1 MLKARGES
9 ESRNINHKN
18 EASFKRKE
26 ICRYLAIY
34 YFVVNF
40 KICFF
45 LLKEFVKKI
54 RIIKKN

>member
-1 MLKARGES
+1 MLKARGEN

-18 EASFKRKE
+18 EANFKRKE

-40 KICFF
+40 KIYF
-45 LLKEFVKKI
+45 LYIFKEFVKKI
-54 RIIKKN
+54 RII